1 MTDATP
7 NRPSEGA
14 FRLMY
19 RSRDLIPADRRKV
32 ELGLL
37 FSEARSNN
45 KQKGITGA
53 LLLSEDWF
61 VQVLEGDEDAVRAL
75 FTSIEKDPRH
85 DSVSVLETGMVPARV
100 FARWAMAKVAEDG
113 EPDIPLIAHTDGI
126 SPAAGRGTTAEQE
139 LVLDIMRTAARAEH
153 AIEGAGSP

>member
-32 ELGLL
+32 ELGRL
-37 FSEARSNN
+37 FTEARSNN
-45 KQKGITGA
+45 KRQGITGA
-53 LLLSEDWF
+53 LLLSEDRF

-113 EPDIPLIAHTDGI
+113 EPDIPLIAHVEGI
-126 SPAAGRGTTAEQE
+126 SPAAGRGTTPEQDQ
-139 LVLDIMRTAARAEH
+139 VLDAMRSAARQEH
-153 AIEGAGSP
+153 TV